1 MFPILFLAYVVA
13 VKVFKKTTPNGKV
26 TVYLSKRDFIDHL
39 DHVDPIDGVIVV
51 ENDYLQGR
59 KVFGQVLTTYRYGR
73 EEDEVMGV
81 KFSKELVICRDQI
94 VPSKKEKQD
103 TTSIQERLL
112 KRLDPNAFPFIF
124 HFPQNAPSSV
134 TLQPGDDDQ
143 GKPLGV
149 DYTVKIFV
157 GDNEEDKGHKRS
169 SVSLAIKKLQY
180 APLTRGRRLPSS
192 LVSKGFTFS
201 QGKLNLEVTL
211 DKEIYYHGEKVAASS
226 VSLAIKKLQ
235 YAPLTR
241 GRRLPSSLVSKGF
254 TFSQGKLNLEVTL
267 DKEIYYHGEKVA
279 ANVTVTNNSRKAVK
293 NIKMYVV
300 QHCEVTMVN
309 AQFSRHVASLE
320 TREGCP
326 ITPGAS
332 FTKQFYLVPLA
343 SSNKDRRGIALDG
356 HLKDDDVNLASS
368 TMAAEGKCPTENLG
382 IVISYS
388 VRVKL
393 NCGTLGGELVTDVP
407 FKLMHPAPGAVE
419 REKAMLK
426 KGKSIDRA
434 RYESFCY
441 ANDDDDNIVFEDFA
455 RLRLNEPE

>member
-1 MFPILFLAYVVA
+1 MFPLLFSVFVVA

-26 TVYLSKRDFIDHL
+26 TVYLGKRDFIDHL
-39 DHVDPIDGVIVV
+39 DYTDPIDGVIVV

-59 KVFGQVLTTYRYGR
+59 KVFGQVTTTYRYGR

-81 KFSKELVICRDQI
+81 KFSKEMVLCRDQI
-94 VPSKKEKQD
+94 VPQKKEKQE
-103 TTSIQERLL
+103 TTSIQDRLL
-112 KRLDPNAFPFIF
+112 KRLSSDTTGSAFPFTF
-124 HFPQNAPSSV
+124 NFPQSAPCSI

-149 DYTVKIFV
+149 DYVLKIYV

-180 APLTRGRRLPSS
+180 APLSRGRRLPSS

-211 DKEIYYHGEKVAASS
+211 D
-226 VSLAIKKLQ
+226 
-235 YAPLTR
+235 R
-241 GRRLPSSLVSKGF
+241 
-254 TFSQGKLNLEVTL
+254 
-267 DKEIYYHGEKVA
+267 EIYYHGEKVA
-279 ANVTVTNNSRKAVK
+279 ANITITNNSRKAVK
-293 NIKMYVV
+293 NIKLYVV

-320 TREGCP
+320 THEGCP

-356 HLKDDDVNLASS
+356 HLKDEDVNLASS
-368 TMAAEGKCPTENLG
+368 TLVAEGKCPTEALG

-388 VRVKL
+388 IRVKL
-393 NCGTLGGELVTDVP
+393 NCGTLGGELSTDVP
-407 FKLMHPAPGAVE
+407 FKLMHPAPGAIE
-419 REKAMLK
+419 RENAILK
-426 KGKSIDRA
+426 KSKSIDRA
-434 RYESFCY
+434 RYENSCY
-441 ANDDDDNIVFEDFA
+441 ANDDDDNIIFEDFA

>member
-1 MFPILFLAYVVA
+1 MFPILLSIFVAA
-13 VKVFKKTTPNGKV
+13 VKVFKKTTPNGKI
-26 TVYLSKRDFIDHL
+26 TVYLGKRDFIDHL
-39 DHVDPIDGVIVV
+39 GHTDPIDGVLVV

-59 KVFGQVLTTYRYGR
+59 KVFGQVSTTYRYGR

-81 KFSKELVICRDQI
+81 KFSKELVLCQEQLIPQ
-94 VPSKKEKQD
+94 KKEKQE
-103 TTSIQERLL
+103 TTSIQDRLVR
-112 KRLDPNAFPFIF
+112 RLGSNAYPFTF
-124 HFPQNAPSSV
+124 QFPQTAPSSV

-149 DYTVKIFV
+149 EYAVKIFV

-180 APLTRGRRLPSS
+180 APPTRGRRLPSS
-192 LVSKGFTFS
+192 LISKGFTFS

-211 DKEIYYHGEKVAASS
+211 D
-226 VSLAIKKLQ
+226 
-235 YAPLTR
+235 R
-241 GRRLPSSLVSKGF
+241 
-254 TFSQGKLNLEVTL
+254 
-267 DKEIYYHGEKVA
+267 EIYYHGEKVA

-293 NIKMYVV
+293 NIKMFVV

-368 TMAAEGKCPTENLG
+368 TLVAEGKCPAEALG

-388 VRVKL
+388 IRVKL

-407 FKLMHPAPGAVE
+407 FKLMHPTPGAI
-419 REKAMLK
+419 EKENAVLK
-426 KGKSIDRA
+426 KGKSIERA
-434 RYESFCY
+434 RYENSCY
-441 ANDDDDNIVFEDFA
+441 ANDDDDNIIFEDFA

>member
-1 MFPILFLAYVVA
+1 MISFLFLAYVVA

-26 TVYLSKRDFIDHL
+26 TVYLGKRDFIDHL
-39 DHVDPIDGVIVV
+39 DYVDPIDGIIVI

-59 KVFGQVLTTYRYGR
+59 KIFGQVTTTYRYGR

-81 KFSKELVICRDQI
+81 KFSKELVLCREQI
-94 VPSKKEKQD
+94 FPSKKEKQEN
-103 TTSIQERLL
+103 TPIQDRLL
-112 KRLDPNAFPFIF
+112 RKLGPNSHPFVFNFPA
-124 HFPQNAPSSV
+124 NSPSSV

-149 DYTVKIFV
+149 EYTVRIYV
-157 GDNEEDKGHKRS
+157 AEGDEDKGHKRS

-180 APLTRGRRLPSS
+180 APSTRGRRLPSS

-211 DKEIYYHGEKVAASS
+211 DKEIYYHGEKV
-226 VSLAIKKLQ
+226 
-235 YAPLTR
+235 T
-241 GRRLPSSLVSKGF
+241 
-254 TFSQGKLNLEVTL
+254 
-267 DKEIYYHGEKVA
+267 
-279 ANVTVTNNSRKAVK
+279 ANVIVTNNSRKAVK
-293 NIKMYVV
+293 NIKLFVV

-326 ITPGAS
+326 ITPSAS

-368 TMAAEGKCPTENLG
+368 TMVAEGKAPNENMG

-393 NCGTLGGELVTDVP
+393 NCGTLGGELITDVP
-407 FKLMHPAPGAVE
+407 FKLMHPAQGAIPADTKE
-419 REKAMLK
+419 SKGMK
-426 KGKSIDRA
+426 KTKSIDRN
-434 RYESFCY
+434 RYDNY

>member
-1 MFPILFLAYVVA
+1 MFPLLFLAYVVA

-26 TVYLSKRDFIDHL
+26 TVYLGKRDYIDHL
-39 DHVDPIDGVIVV
+39 DHTDPIDGVVVV

-59 KVFGQVLTTYRYGR
+59 KVFGQVTTTYRYGR

-81 KFSKELVICRDQI
+81 KFSKELVLCRDQLI
-94 VPSKKEKQD
+94 PVKKEKQE

-112 KRLDPNAFPFIF
+112 RRLGANAYPFTF
-124 HFPQNAPSSV
+124 HFPQTAPCSV

-169 SVSLAIKKLQY
+169 SVALAIKKLQY
-180 APLTRGRRLPSS
+180 APPTRGRRLPSS
-192 LVSKGFTFS
+192 LISKGFTFS
-201 QGKLNLEVTL
+201 QGKLSLEVTL
-211 DKEIYYHGEKVAASS
+211 DKEIYYHGEKVTAN
-226 VSLAIKKLQ
+226 
-235 YAPLTR
+235 LT
-241 GRRLPSSLVSKGF
+241 
-254 TFSQGKLNLEVTL
+254 
-267 DKEIYYHGEKVA
+267 I
-279 ANVTVTNNSRKAVK
+279 TNNSRKAVK
-293 NIKMYVV
+293 NIKLFVV

-368 TMAAEGKCPTENLG
+368 TLVAEGKCPAEALG

-388 VRVKL
+388 VRAKL

-407 FKLMHPAPGAVE
+407 FKLMHPTPGAIE
-419 REKAMLK
+419 KEKAILK
-426 KGKSIDRA
+426 KSKSTDRA
-434 RYESFCY
+434 RYENSCY

-455 RLRLNEPE
+455 RLRLNETE